1 MKRYWKAKW
10 IKALTSGGYKKGIGT
25 LVKSGRSTTYCCLG
39 VLARIQGA
47 EFVAGYPIIKGKCR
61 NESLTTLDLA
71 YNCGLKSD
79 EMCTLIQMND
89 NENKSFRKIAEYI
102 KENIKGT

>member
-10 IKALTSGGYKKGIGT
+10 IKALTSGSYKKGKGA

-47 EFVAGYPIIKGKCR
+47 EFVAGYPIIKGKLR
-61 NESLTTLDLA
+61 NDSSSTLDPA
-71 YNCGLKSD
+71 YNCGLEGD
-79 EMCTLIQMND
+79 EMRILIRMND
-89 NENKSFRKIAEYI
+89 TERKSFRKIAEYI
-102 KENIKGT
+102 KENIKGI